1 LTQRAEGVA
10 RVPLRNAP
18 GTESIMAGF
27 TVGVDLHANVLLA
40 AGNPLHGGI
49 SGKGIFKGDLLVG
62 SGEFGFLVPFGAAGA
77 KVLAALHTVHCGIL
91 VIADITLDHP
101 VDVSRVGL
109 G

>member
-1 LTQRAEGVA
+1 MTQRVEGVA

-18 GTESIMAGF
+18 GTESIMAGLA
-27 TVGVDLHANVLLA
+27 VGVDLHANVLLA

-49 SGKGIFKGDLLVG
+49 SGKGLLKGDLLV
-62 SGEFGFLVPFGAAGA
+62 SGCGLAFLVPFGAAGA
-77 KVLAALHTVHCGIL
+77 KILAALQTVHCGIL